1 MSKISEAKFMAKIA
15 IAKGTIVVLIIV
27 AVLVAGGVSAG
38 VTMMTAGPIGPKGD
52 KGDTGTT
59 GTTGPQGPNGD
70 TGARGPTGATG
81 ATGATGST
89 GATGATGPQGPAGLG
104 VTPGSLVT
112 PAYDS
117 GWVNITTM
125 AGQNIVLNHNL
136 NSSDVTVEIQG
147 RTTATGGVHQKY
159 LGLTSYASGWSKVF
173 GGTGIDV
180 PDGDIVQTSDGG
192 YAIAGRTTSFGA
204 GQSDAWLVKT
214 DSVGNIDWNKTYGGA
229 LDERANDMCKT
240 SDAGYVLA
248 GYTNSFDPGNMD
260 LWLIKVN
267 ATGDIQWNKTY
278 GGAGQDQA
286 FEVIQTKDGG
296 YVMVGS
302 TNSSGAGGL
311 DFWLFKTNSTGDMQ
325 WNKTF
330 GGNGTDFGY
339 TVIQANDGGFAMVG
353 YTNSFSVGGNDGWF
367 VKTDSAG
374 TMQWNKTFGGTA
386 GEQLFTVVQTNDGGY
401 AITGL
406 TSSFGAGGFDAWL
419 IKTDSTGTT
428 QWSKTYG
435 GNGTEYGLHLS
446 QTMEGGYI
454 ISGRTTSFGAG
465 GIDAWLIKTDA
476 SGNMLWNKT
485 YGGIKDDIA
494 WSMLQTSDGSYIIA
508 AGTDSFGF
516 GKTGVQ
522 DLLLIKVASE
532 FGLAQI
538 DSTANSI
545 TLYRGATDAYWNF
558 VRVRIWKTT

>member
-1 MSKISEAKFMAKIA
+1 MF
-15 IAKGTIVVLIIV
+15 
-27 AVLVAGGVSAG
+27 
-38 VTMMTAGPIGPKGD
+38 
-52 KGDTGTT
+52 
-59 GTTGPQGPNGD
+59 
-70 TGARGPTGATG
+70 R
-81 ATGATGST
+81 
-89 GATGATGPQGPAGLG
+89 
-104 VTPGSLVT
+104 
-112 PAYDS
+112 
-117 GWVNITTM
+117 
-125 AGQNIVLNHNL
+125 
-136 NSSDVTVEIQG
+136 
-147 RTTATGGVHQKY
+147 
-159 LGLTSYASGWSKVF
+159 
-173 GGTGIDV
+173 
-180 PDGDIVQTSDGG
+180 TSDGG
-192 YAIAGRTTSFGA
+192 YA
-204 GQSDAWLVKT
+204 
-214 DSVGNIDWNKTYGGA
+214 
-229 LDERANDMCKT
+229 
-240 SDAGYVLA
+240 LA
-248 GYTNSFDPGNMD
+248 GYTNSFGAGNSD

-267 ATGDIQWNKTY
+267 ATGDMQWSKTY

-286 FEVIQTKDGG
+286 FQVVQTKDGG
-296 YVMVGS
+296 YAIVGN

-311 DFWLFKTNSTGDMQ
+311 EFWLVKTNSFGEME

-339 TVIQANDGGFAMVG
+339 CVIQANDGGFAMVG

-386 GEQLFTVVQTNDGGY
+386 GEQLFTVAQTTDGGY
-401 AITGL
+401 VITGL

-446 QTMEGGYI
+446 QTIEGGYI

-476 SGNMLWNKT
+476 TGNMLWNKT
-485 YGGIKDDIA
+485 YGGTKDDIA
-494 WSMLQTSDGSYIIA
+494 WSMIQTNDGGYIIA

-516 GKTGVQ
+516 GTTGVQ

-545 TLYRGATDAYWNF
+545 TLYRGATDPYWNF
-558 VRVRIWKTT
+558 VRVRVWKTT